1 MRKRDLWILLLALAV
16 VLEFTAKMIIPE
28 MPFGGQVTLVSMLPV
43 VLISYRYG
51 MKWGFVASFTYALI
65 EMLIGAK
72 TVAAAFQPG
81 YFGDGTMLL
90 NACIM
95 CLLDY
100 ILAYT
105 LLGLGGA
112 FRNDSKPGRG
122 LMLGSLLALAARY
135 AAHVLSGYILFSG
148 WAEWFFTQDGF
159 PAWGAHLVASL
170 SPTMLGIVYSVVY
183 NGLYMVPE
191 IILGMAFLAV
201 FTAVGLKF
209 GMGTLILAHVT
220 FCTPY
225 IFIIVKGR
233 LAGMDPSLEEA
244 SRDLGASP
252 ARTFLE
258 ITLPLIMPGV
268 LSGVM
273 LAFAMSLDDFVI
285 SFFVTGSNVTPL
297 PLRIYS
303 SVKAG
308 VSLQVNA
315 LCTLMLLFVF
325 VVAGVALLRPGRKNK
340 EVPK

>member
-1 MRKRDLWILLLALAV
+1 MVVLYSFNANTSRYPNEFTGFSLQFYQALFMDTKGLLGALKTSLILAV
-16 VLEFTAKMIIPE
+16 CSCGISMVIGTLGAVGMAKRK
-28 MPFGGQVTLVSMLPV
+28 FRGQGSFETLAMLP
-43 VLISYRYG
+43 I
-51 MKWGFVASFTYALI
+51 
-65 EMLIGAK
+65 
-72 TVAAAFQPG
+72 
-81 YFGDGTMLL
+81 
-90 NACIM
+90 
-95 CLLDY
+95 
-100 ILAYT
+100 
-105 LLGLGGA
+105 
-112 FRNDSKPGRG
+112 
-122 LMLGSLLALAARY
+122 
-135 AAHVLSGYILFSG
+135 
-148 WAEWFFTQDGF
+148 
-159 PAWGAHLVASL
+159 
-170 SPTMLGIVYSVVY
+170 
-183 NGLYMVPE
+183 MVPE

-285 SFFVTGSNVTPL
+285 SFFVTGATTMTL
-297 PLRIYS
+297 PLKIYS
-303 SVKAG
+303 SVKTG

-315 LCTLMLLFVF
+315 LCTLMLVF
-325 VVAGVALLRPGRKNK
+325 VAVVMAVKTLVVDRRAKG
-340 EVPK
+340 

>member
-1 MRKRDLWILLLALAV
+1 MKKKRKSPWAALYLALVLTLMYLPIAV
-16 VLEFTAKMIIPE
+16 VVLYSFNANTSRYPNEFTGFSLQFYQALFRDTKGLLGALKTSLILAVCSCGISMVIGTLGAVGMAKRKSR
-28 MPFGGQVTLVSMLPV
+28 GQGAFETLAMLP
-43 VLISYRYG
+43 I
-51 MKWGFVASFTYALI
+51 
-65 EMLIGAK
+65 
-72 TVAAAFQPG
+72 
-81 YFGDGTMLL
+81 
-90 NACIM
+90 
-95 CLLDY
+95 
-100 ILAYT
+100 
-105 LLGLGGA
+105 
-112 FRNDSKPGRG
+112 
-122 LMLGSLLALAARY
+122 
-135 AAHVLSGYILFSG
+135 
-148 WAEWFFTQDGF
+148 
-159 PAWGAHLVASL
+159 
-170 SPTMLGIVYSVVY
+170 
-183 NGLYMVPE
+183 MVPE

-285 SFFVTGSNVTPL
+285 SFFVTGATTMTL
-297 PLRIYS
+297 PLKIYS
-303 SVKAG
+303 SVKTG

-315 LCTLMLLFVF
+315 LCTLMLVF
-325 VVAGVALLRPGRKNK
+325 VAVVMAVKTLVVDRRARR
-340 EVPK
+340 